1 MEIKQVQVNLTANG
15 ATPAVP
21 WSGGVGTV
29 ATWGTFGGGT
39 VALQMS
45 VDNGATWMNVDRS
58 GESYVTFTAAGN
70 GGFQLGLCLLRF
82 NLTGATSPNV
92 WVSL

>member
-1 MEIKQVQVNLTANG
+1 MR
-15 ATPAVP
+15 

-29 ATWGTFGGGT
+29 VAWGTFGGGT
-39 VALQMS
+39 VSLQMS
-45 VDNGATWMNVDRS
+45 VDNGATWMNVDRGTDS
-58 GESYVTFTAAGN
+58 FVSFTAPGN

>member
-1 MEIKQVQVNLTANG
+1 MQVNLTANG
-15 ATPAVP
+15 ASAPVS
-21 WSGGVGTV
+21 WYGGPGSV
-29 ATWGTFGGGT
+29 AAWGTFGGGT

-45 VDNGATWMNVDRS
+45 PDNGTTWINVDRS
-58 GESYVTFTAAGN
+58 GDSFVTFTAPGN

-82 NLTGATSPNV
+82 NLAGATSPNA